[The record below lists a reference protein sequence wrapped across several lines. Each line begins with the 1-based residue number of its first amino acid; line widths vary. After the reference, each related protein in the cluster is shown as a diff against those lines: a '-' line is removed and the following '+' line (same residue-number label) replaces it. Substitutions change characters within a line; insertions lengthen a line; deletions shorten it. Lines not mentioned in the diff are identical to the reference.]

1 MIAQAYLNEWAS
13 QAPWPQQAQIEQD
26 LVLSRLIV
34 EIAQHELLGEELAS
48 RGGTCLHKLHL
59 PKQLRY
65 SEDLDYVRRT
75 HSGIKPY
82 LTALRDTAAGV
93 GLVEHGTARSGQMVH
108 IVFDAKATDAAGRIR
123 IKIETNIAETDS
135 FLPRITHPY
144 AVDSRWWSGDAEV
157 STFRIEELMATKLR
171 ALYQRRK
178 GRDLFDLWHV
188 LTDLHPDEQL
198 IVDGLA
204 HYMGDETFSYSE
216 LSANLAD
223 KLEHPDFVADLDQ
236 LTADSPSRYDV
247 TLAADLVMERLGS
260 RLLGAPDL
268 GEFEGG
274 RWRVNGGA

>member
-1 MIAQAYLNEWAS
+1 VIAQAYLNEWS
-13 QAPWPQQAQIEQD
+13 SRAPWPQQVQIEQD

-34 EIAQHELLGEELAS
+34 EIAQHELLGGELTF

-59 PKQLRY
+59 PEQLRY

-82 LTALRDTAAGV
+82 LIALREVAGGA

-108 IVFDAKATDAAGRIR
+108 IVFDAQATNTPGRIR
-123 IKIETNIAETDS
+123 VKIETNIAETEA
-135 FLPRITHPY
+135 FLPRITRPF

-157 STFRIEELMATKLR
+157 STFQIEELMATKLR

-188 LTDLHPDEQL
+188 LTDLHPDEEL

-204 HYMGDETFSYSE
+204 HYMGDETFSYSGF
-216 LSANLAD
+216 SANLAA
-223 KLEHPDFVADLDQ
+223 KLEHTDFIADLDQ
-236 LTADSPSRYDV
+236 LTADSSTRYDA

-260 RLLGAPDL
+260 RLPGAPAL
-268 GEFEGG
+268 GEIESG
-274 RWRVNGGA
+274 RWCSTGP

>member
-1 MIAQAYLNEWAS
+1 VIAQAYLNEWAT
-13 QAPWPQQAQIEQD
+13 QAPWPQQTQIEQD
-26 LVLSRLIV
+26 LVLSRLII
-34 EIAQHELLGEELAS
+34 EIAQHDLLGEEFAF

-65 SEDLDYVRRT
+65 SEDLDYVRNTR
-75 HSGIKPY
+75 SGIKPY
-82 LTALRDTAAGV
+82 LAALREIAGGV

-108 IVFDAKATDAAGRIR
+108 IVFDAQATDVAGRIR

-144 AVDSRWWSGDAEV
+144 AVDSRWWSGDADV

-198 IVDGLA
+198 IADGLA
-204 HYMGDETFSYSE
+204 HYMGDEIFSYSE
-216 LSANLAD
+216 LSANLAA

-247 TLAADLVMERLGS
+247 TLAADLIMERLGS
-260 RLLGAPDL
+260 RLRGAPDL
-268 GEFEGG
+268 SEIEAG
-274 RWRVNGGA
+274 RWR